1 MKQAQDALR
10 SILNDQWSTEQSRLR
25 RIQDA
30 LRTNRTA
37 EDFAP
42 SMSIPENAPPLMR
55 DLARKSET
63 NYLPLL
69 LDTFGQVMKVDGY
82 QSATSDEAASSWADW
97 QRNRM
102 DARQTGL
109 TRAALQY
116 GAAYAMALAGRA
128 SGVSGDV
135 PRIQLF
141 SPRRMTALYQ
151 DAEFDEWPMLAVYRE
166 GSHFVLVDEEQ
177 TFRFGAQSQRPLWGA
192 ASSSWHAP
200 NLATLGEPAWL
211 TPIEAQ
217 AHDMGFVPVVRYQDR
232 MLLAGEEQMG
242 IVEPLLTIQE
252 RINETTCKGMVSL
265 HFEAFRQRYVLGWVP
280 KNEAEEL
287 KANAAFMW
295 YLNASPDEV
304 KLGSFEMGDPKN
316 YLEPRAQAVRDFA
329 AIGQIPAQ
337 ALGVDGISNISDA
350 TLAGLEAAKN
360 RRAGEI
366 MTSLGES
373 HEQLMRLCGHIRG
386 DDVAAGDYESE
397 VRWRD
402 FEARSFAA
410 AVDGLVKLV
419 GQQQGILPPE
429 MAVEMVPGI
438 TQQQARRAKTA
449 QQRQRIAGIVD
460 GLTGA
465 VSK

>member
-1 MKQAQDALR
+1 MKMADALETVR
-10 SILNDQWSTEQSRLR
+10 DILNGQWSAEQARLD
-25 RIQDA
+25 RIKDA
-30 LRTNRTA
+30 LKPFRTA
-37 EDFAP
+37 EEVAA
-42 SMSIPENAPPLMR
+42 SVSIPDSAPALMK

-69 LDTFGQVMKVDGY
+69 LDTYGQVLKVDGY
-82 QSATSDEAASSWADW
+82 QSATADDMASPWADW
-97 QRNRM
+97 QRNRL

-109 TRAALQY
+109 HRSTLQY
-116 GAAYAMALAGRA
+116 GTGYAKGLPGSLADGSRA
-128 SGVSGDV
+128 PVV
-135 PRIQLF
+135 QLF
-141 SPRRMTALYQ
+141 SPRRMVALYQ
-151 DAEFDEWPMLAVYRE
+151 DAESDEWPMLALHLD
-166 GSHFVLVDEEQ
+166 GQHCVLVDEEQ
-177 TFRFGAQSQRPLWGA
+177 EYYFGIERVGRLWETQSDRSRTL
-192 ASSSWHAP
+192 SSA
-200 NLATLGEPAWL
+200 GWL
-211 TPIEAQ
+211 TPIETRR
-217 AHDMGFVPVVRYQDR
+217 HGLGFVPVVRYQDR

-252 RINETTCKGMVSL
+252 RINETTFKGMVSL

-295 YLNASPDEV
+295 YLNAHPDEV

-410 AVDGLVKLV
+410 TVDGLVKLV